1 MSAFNGTNVHPSCF
15 FLLGIPGLENAHIW
29 ISIPF
34 CLVYVLAVLGNCTL
48 LFIIKSDPNL
58 HEPMFL
64 FLSMLSVADLMLTT
78 TTMPKILSLFWF
90 NDREIYFEAC
100 LTQVFLIHA
109 LSNIE
114 SGIILAMAFDR
125 YVAIC
130 NPLRHSTILTYAVI
144 QRLGLVIVLRGLVL
158 LGPHPFM
165 LKWLPYC
172 RTNIIPHTYC
182 EFMALIKLA
191 CAPTKIY
198 RAYSLFVAFITAGL
212 DFVIIICSYILIL
225 RTVFRLPSND
235 ARLKTLSTCGS
246 HVWVILIS
254 YTPAFFSFLTHRFGH
269 HIAPSLHIFVA
280 NIYVLVPP
288 MVNPIIYGVKTKQI
302 RERFLRIF
310 TDKNT

>member
-1 MSAFNGTNVHPSCF
+1 MIIINRTIFQPKSF
-15 FLLGIPGLENAHIW
+15 FLLGIPGLEAAYIW

-34 CLVYVLAVLGNCTL
+34 CLVYILALVGNCTL
-48 LFIIKSDPNL
+48 LFIIKTDPSL

-64 FLSMLSVADLMLTT
+64 FLSVLSVADLMLTT

-90 NDREIYFEAC
+90 NDGEICFEAC

-109 LSNIE
+109 MSNME
-114 SGIILAMAFDR
+114 SEIILAMAFDR

-130 NPLRHSTILTYAVI
+130 NPLRHSTISTVSVI
-144 QRLGLVIVLRGLVL
+144 QGLGLSILLRGIVL

-165 LKWLPYC
+165 LRWLPYC

-182 EFMALIKLA
+182 EFMGLINLA
-191 CAPTKIY
+191 CAPTKIP

-212 DFVIIICSYILIL
+212 DFILIICSYVLIL
-225 RTVFRLPSND
+225 RTVFCLPSSE
-235 ARLKTLSTCGS
+235 ARIKTLSTCGS

-269 HIAPSLHIFVA
+269 HIAPSIHIFVA

-288 MVNPIIYGVKTKQI
+288 MVNPVIYGVKTKQLQ
-302 RERFLRIF
+302 ERFLKFF
-310 TDKNT
+310 TG